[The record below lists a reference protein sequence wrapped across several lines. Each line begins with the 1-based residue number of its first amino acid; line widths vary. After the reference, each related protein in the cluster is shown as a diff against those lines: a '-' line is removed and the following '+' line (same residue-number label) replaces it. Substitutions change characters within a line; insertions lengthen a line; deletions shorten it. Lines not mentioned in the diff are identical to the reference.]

1 MSLNG
6 RIERLEGRIGIP
18 KAEASAQAREQEM
31 RMSETR
37 ERCIAELEAFEA
49 RVRSMSEADR
59 EAWRHDPR
67 RLAAI
72 EELEAEI
79 ERRRRGGA

>member
-18 KAEASAQAREQEM
+18 KAEASEAREQEM

>member
-18 KAEASAQAREQEM
+18 KASAQAREEER

-37 ERCIAELEAFEA
+37 ARVIAELEAFER
-49 RVRSMSEADR
+49 RVRSMSDAER
-59 EAWRHDPR
+59 EAWRTDPR
-67 RLAAI
+67 TLAAKA
-72 EELEAEI
+72 ELEAEI

>member
-18 KAEASAQAREQEM
+18 KAEASAQAREEER

-37 ERCIAELEAFEA
+37 ERVIAELETFER
-49 RVRSMSEADR
+49 RVRSMSEAER
-59 EAWRHDPR
+59 EAWRNDPR
-67 RLAAI
+67 TLAAKA
-72 EELEAEI
+72 ELEAEI